1 MARISDFR
9 LGFAAALCL
18 GLLAGDDAHAS
29 LARNAAGP
37 KNMGEEG
44 VWVVDT
50 AGEVGTDPEGNA
62 WNFETGAQYQIG
74 NRLQVLGEAIVFE
87 QLNPDSGE
95 SSSGFGDLD
104 LTLSWLAVF
113 AEGPAL
119 PSIVPAFKVKLP
131 TSSSDE
137 GTGEFDYSALL
148 ILEKEWGELA
158 TTVETEYLMPGSPE
172 DESFNNQFIY
182 TFTVEYGLS
191 NLLAVYAEAFGN
203 SAPTDLESRT
213 DAALV
218 GAEFDILDSDT
229 MTPYLSV
236 EYDTEEVG
244 VARAGVE
251 FVW

>member
-1 MARISDFR
+1 MNRTWDLRLAFAGAVC
-9 LGFAAALCL
+9 LGF
-18 GLLAGDDAHAS
+18 LAGSDARAS

-44 VWVVDT
+44 AWVVDT
-50 AGEVGTDPEGNA
+50 AGELGTEPDGKA
-62 WNFETGAQYQIG
+62 WNFETGVQYQIG
-74 NRLQVLGEAIVFE
+74 NRLQILGEAIVFE
-87 QLNPDSGE
+87 SLMPDSGE

-104 LTLSWLAVF
+104 LTLSWLAVLGQ
-113 AEGPAL
+113 EAL
-119 PSIVPAFKVKLP
+119 PAVVPAFKVKLP

-137 GTGEFDYSALL
+137 GTGEIDYSALL
-148 ILEKEWGELA
+148 ILEKEYGELA
-158 TTVETEYLMPGSPE
+158 LNVETEYLVPGSPPDE
-172 DESFNNQFIY
+172 DLKNQFIY

-203 SAPTDLESRT
+203 SAPTDQESRT

>member
-1 MARISDFR
+1 MTRRSE
-9 LGFAAALCL
+9 L
-18 GLLAGDDAHAS
+18 GLAFVGSVGLGLFAWSDAHAS

-50 AGEVGTDPEGNA
+50 AGEVGTEPDGNA
-62 WNFETGAQYQIG
+62 WNFETGAQYQVG
-74 NRLQVLGEAIVFE
+74 SRLQILGEAIVFE

-104 LTLSWLAVF
+104 LTLSWLASF
-113 AEGPAL
+113 GQGAL
-119 PSIVPAFKVKLP
+119 PAVVPAFKVKLP

-137 GTGEFDYSALL
+137 GTGEVDYSALL
-148 ILEKEWGELA
+148 ILEKEYGELA
-158 TTVETEYLMPGSPE
+158 LNAETEYAWIGSPS
-172 DESFNNQFIY
+172 DEPLNDQFIY

-191 NLLAVYAEAFGN
+191 NLLAVYVEAFGN

>member
-1 MARISDFR
+1 MTRISHFR
-9 LGFAAALCL
+9 PGFVAAL
-18 GLLAGDDAHAS
+18 GLAFLAWDDAHAS

-44 VWVVDT
+44 AWVVDT
-50 AGEVGTDPEGNA
+50 AGEVGTEPDGNA

-74 NRLQVLGEAIVFE
+74 NRLQILGEAIVFE
-87 QLNPDSGE
+87 QLMPDSGE

-104 LTLSWLAVF
+104 LTLSWLATF
-113 AEGPAL
+113 GQGAL
-119 PSIVPAFKVKLP
+119 PAVVPAFKVKLP

-137 GTGEFDYSALL
+137 GTGEVDYSALL
-148 ILEKEWGELA
+148 ILEKEYGELA
-158 TTVETEYLMPGSPE
+158 LNVETEYLVPGSPPDE
-172 DESFNNQFIY
+172 DFKNQFIY

-203 SAPTDLESRT
+203 SAPTALDSRT

>member
-1 MARISDFR
+1 MMRRTDFR
-9 LGFAAALCL
+9 LLFLVAACAE
-18 GLLAGDDAHAS
+18 LLAWGEASAS

-50 AGEVGTDPEGNA
+50 AGEVGTEPDGNA

-74 NRLQVLGEAIVFE
+74 SRLQILGEAIVFE

-95 SSSGFGDLD
+95 SSNGFGDLD
-104 LTLSWLAVF
+104 LTLSWLAGF
-113 AEGPAL
+113 GQGAL
-119 PSIVPAFKVKLP
+119 PAIVPAFKVKLP

-137 GTGEFDYSALL
+137 GTGEVDYSALL
-148 ILEKEWGELA
+148 ILEKEYGELA
-158 TTVETEYLMPGSPE
+158 LNVETEYAWIGSPS
-172 DESFNNQFIY
+172 DEPLKDQFIY

-203 SAPTDLESRT
+203 SAPTDFESRT
-213 DAALV
+213 DAALL